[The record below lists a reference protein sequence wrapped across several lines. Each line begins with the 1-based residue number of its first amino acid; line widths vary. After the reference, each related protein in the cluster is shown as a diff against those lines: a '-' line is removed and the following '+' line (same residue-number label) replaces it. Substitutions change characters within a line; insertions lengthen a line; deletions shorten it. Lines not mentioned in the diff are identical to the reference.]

1 MLRQQGGSL
10 VRMNHLVDAFLDYV
24 TVERGL
30 AANTRL
36 AYRMDLAQFTSYLQR
51 RRIDQLN
58 SLTRQDITG
67 YLLDQRK
74 RGLST
79 RSVARQLAALRM
91 FYRFLV
97 REKMLVADVTQ
108 LIDTP
113 KLWRALPHTLDYHDI
128 ETLLAAPNTRTKL
141 GLRDRA
147 ILELMYATGLRVS
160 EVSKLTLHDLNAEA
174 GFLRTIGKGSKERIV
189 PVGKQAVEW
198 VERYTT
204 EARPRL
210 ENGGASQSEV
220 FLSLRGQALSTK
232 TIWHLVKKYARAA
245 GITKPLSP
253 HTLRH
258 SFATHLLNNG
268 GDLRVIQEMLGHAD
282 ISTTQVY
289 THVDQ
294 QRLKETHYRFHP
306 RSGRR

>member
-1 MLRQQGGSL
+1 MD
-10 VRMNHLVDAFLDYV
+10 HLVDAFVDHL

-36 AYRMDLAQFTSYLQR
+36 AYRLDLAQFSAYLR
-51 RRIDQLN
+51 RKRLEFSH
-58 SLTRQDITG
+58 SLTRQDITDF
-67 YLLDQRK
+67 LLAQRK

-79 RSVARQLAALRM
+79 ASIARQLAALRM

-97 REKMLVADVTQ
+97 REKFLTADVTQ

-113 KLWRALPHTLDYHDI
+113 KLWRNLPDTLSTGDL
-128 ETLLAAPNTRTKL
+128 ELLLAAPNLRTKL

-147 ILELMYATGLRVS
+147 MLELMYATGLRVS
-160 EVSKLTLHDLNAEA
+160 EVSHLRLNDLNADA
-174 GFLRTIGKGSKERIV
+174 GFLRTVGKGGKERIV
-189 PVGKQAVEW
+189 PVGKQAIHW
-198 VERYTT
+198 LQRYLM
-204 EARPRL
+204 ESRRPTNCP
-210 ENGGASQSEV
+210 EI
-220 FLSLRGQALSTK
+220 FLSTRGRALSTK
-232 TIWHLVKKYARAA
+232 SIWRLVRQYAHRA
-245 GITKPLSP
+245 GITKHLSP

-268 GDLRVIQEMLGHAD
+268 ADLRVIQEMLGHAD
-282 ISTTQVY
+282 ISTTQIY

-294 QRLKETHYRFHP
+294 QRIKDTHYRFHP

>member
-1 MLRQQGGSL
+1 
-10 VRMNHLVDAFLDYV
+10 MNHLVDAFLDYI

-30 AANTRL
+30 AANTRF
-36 AYRMDLAQFTSYLQR
+36 AYQADLKQFTDYLQR
-51 RRIDQLN
+51 RRVG
-58 SLTRQDITG
+58 SLQSVSRQQITD

-74 RGLST
+74 RGLSA
-79 RSVARQLAALRM
+79 RSVARHLAALRM

-97 REKMLVADVTQ
+97 REKLIVHDATQ

-113 KLWRALPHTLDYHDI
+113 KLWRALPHTLDYA
-128 ETLLAAPNTRTKL
+128 EVEALLAAPKTRTKL

-147 ILELMYATGLRVS
+147 MLELMYATGLRVS
-160 EVSKLTLHDLNAEA
+160 ELARLTLHDVNADA
-174 GFLRTIGKGSKERIV
+174 HFLRTVGKGSKERIV
-189 PVGKQAVEW
+189 PVGKQAMDW
-198 VERYTT
+198 LRRYLA
-204 EARPRL
+204 EARPRMG
-210 ENGGASQSEV
+210 NGGTSRSEV
-220 FLSLRGQALSTK
+220 FLSTRGRPLSTK
-232 TIWHLVKKYARAA
+232 TIWHLLKKYARTA

-268 GDLRVIQEMLGHAD
+268 GDLRAIQEMLGHAD

>member
-1 MLRQQGGSL
+1 
-10 VRMNHLVDAFLDYV
+10 VNHLVDAFLDYI

-36 AYRMDLAQFTSYLQR
+36 AYHADLKQFAEYLQR
-51 RRIDQLN
+51 RRIG
-58 SLTRQDITG
+58 SLQSVTRQQITE
-67 YLLDQRK
+67 YLLEQRK

-91 FYRFLV
+91 LYRFLV
-97 REKMLVADVTQ
+97 REKLLADDATQ

-113 KLWRALPHTLDYHDI
+113 KLWRSLPQTLDYADI
-128 ETLLAAPNTRTKL
+128 EALLAAPKTRTKL

-147 ILELMYATGLRVS
+147 MLELMYASGLRVS
-160 EVSKLTLHDLNAEA
+160 EVAKLTLHNVNVDAH
-174 GFLRTIGKGSKERIV
+174 FLRTVGKGSKERIV
-189 PVGKQAVEW
+189 PVGKQAMDW
-198 VERYTT
+198 LRRYLAD
-204 EARPRL
+204 ARPRMG
-210 ENGGASQSEV
+210 NNSSGRSEV
-220 FLSLRGQALSTK
+220 FLSTRGRALSTK

-245 GITKPLSP
+245 GIAKSLSP

-268 GDLRVIQEMLGHAD
+268 GDLRAIQEMLGHAD
-282 ISTTQVY
+282 ISTTQIY

>member
-51 RRIDQLN
+51 RRISQLN

-113 KLWRALPHTLDYHDI
+113 KLGRALPHTLDYHDI